1 MYVIIFSDV
10 FKSNTSKNVYLHK
23 FFRMI
28 KHIFLIVLSLI
39 ILGSCKVMTS
49 TDMFK
54 TDANFA
60 FDNVNNKIKEIRI
73 QPGDIVTIRMTTN
86 NGLSILETNALG
98 YSTLNPQIGAS
109 VTSNQS
115 AIQPIIQ
122 TSTILGTQIAVRG
135 GSRADSSVG
144 MTIGQGYLVD
154 FDSTI
159 KMPTMGR
166 IKVGGFTL
174 REAEA
179 YFEKKFADNY
189 QKPFVSVKITNRKI
203 YMFFTQATHAITL
216 PLTEEKMTIVD
227 AIAKIGGIPAYSKAY
242 NIKIIRGDR
251 LNPKVFNFNLRTLTD
266 YKNNNL
272 LLEADDIVYVDS
284 RPQYVKKT
292 MDEMQPWL
300 LLITTSMVFF
310 TFYKTYL

>member
-1 MYVIIFSDV
+1 
-10 FKSNTSKNVYLHK
+10 
-23 FFRMI
+23 
-28 KHIFLIVLSLI
+28 
-39 ILGSCKVMTS
+39 MTS

-98 YSTLNPQIGAS
+98 YSALNPQIGS
-109 VTSNQS
+109 PVTPTQNM
-115 AIQPIIQ
+115 IQPITQ

-135 GSRADSSVG
+135 GNRADSSVG

-166 IKVGGFTL
+166 IKIAGYTL

-189 QKPFVSVKITNRKI
+189 QKPFVSVKVINRKI

-227 AIAKIGGIPAYSKAY
+227 AIAKIGGVPAYSKAY

-300 LLITTSMVFF
+300 LLITTSMLFF